1 MTEPDR
7 AVTPPDKDEVEV
19 VLLGPGYGESVVLHT
34 GHGGW
39 VIVDS
44 CINTEGQPRAL
55 EYLESVGVDP
65 AQEVDLIVA
74 THWHDDHIRGMARL
88 VEVCSQA
95 EFCCANAL
103 LTEEFLAA
111 ADALE
116 ARHLSA
122 DGSGVRE
129 LHRVFTWL
137 ESKASPPTF
146 AGANR
151 RIHLRD
157 QCEIWSL
164 SPGDAAFRDFL
175 RSVGSLLPAPGRTK
189 TRVPSVSPNEL
200 SVVLWIA
207 IGNLALLL
215 GSDLGAGGWLAIL
228 NSEERP
234 AGKASVF
241 KVPHHGSADAYEP
254 EVWRQMLDRDPFA
267 VLTPWQRGI
276 RSLPSRGDVQRILA
290 HTRHAYSTSSGRLR
304 SRSRRRESM
313 VDRSIRGAGIRVRRL
328 EMRAPAIRLRCP
340 IGSADR
346 WRVQTFGTACHLE
359 EFSGP

>member
-1 MTEPDR
+1 M
-7 AVTPPDKDEVEV
+7 
-19 VLLGPGYGESVVLHT
+19 LLGPGYGESVVLHM
-34 GHGGW
+34 GHGAW

-44 CINTEGQPRAL
+44 CINTGGEPRAL
-55 EYLESVGVDP
+55 EYLESIGVDP
-65 AQEVDLIVA
+65 AQGVDLIVA

-111 ADALE
+111 ADAME

-151 RIHLRD
+151 RIRLRD

-164 SPGDAAFRDFL
+164 SPGDAAFREFL
-175 RSVGSLLPAPGRTK
+175 RSMRRLLPAPGRTK
-189 TRVPSVSPNEL
+189 PRVPSVSPNDL

-215 GSDLGAGGWLAIL
+215 GSDLETSGWLTIL
-228 NSEERP
+228 NSAERP

-267 VLTPWQRGI
+267 VLTPWQRGN
-276 RSLPSRGDVQRILA
+276 RSLPGRSDVQRILA
-290 HTRHAYSTSSGRLR
+290 HTRHAYSTSNGPLR

-340 IGSADR
+340 IGSADG
-346 WRVQTFGTACHLE
+346 WSVQTFGPACHLDE
-359 EFSGP
+359 YSGP